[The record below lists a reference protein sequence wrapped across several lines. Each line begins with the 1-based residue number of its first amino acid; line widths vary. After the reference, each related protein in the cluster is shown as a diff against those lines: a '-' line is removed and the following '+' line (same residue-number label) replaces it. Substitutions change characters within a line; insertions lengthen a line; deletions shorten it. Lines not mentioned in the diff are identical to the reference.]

1 MQNLNVSFEPTPVSL
16 LKTVTEQLPGAHAWG
31 KLNRDG
37 PELRT
42 HSLIDHMLDVAAC
55 FTALAECAAIRRAMH
70 RTAQRVLD
78 EADIARLSA
87 LAFLHDI
94 GKANSGF
101 QSRRW
106 VAPERPPWHW
116 PTSPYGHG
124 PEGWALVTGSIGQ
137 LAEEVLA
144 GLPLNELAS
153 WGDEETSALLQASI
167 SHHGRPVGDE
177 PSKQVAHIWQAVRSD
192 QGAVLYDPAATVAD
206 MGDHLQRCF
215 PLAFTP
221 CQRPLP
227 GSPAFVHL
235 FAGLIQLADWLGSDT
250 RWGFFEYSAPGENR
264 CHTPPRRAAHA
275 VRAIGLTV
283 EPWRRALVEAAPTFE
298 AAFNVIAPRPM
309 QTATAD
315 PALGPLVIL
324 EAETG
329 SGKTEAALWRFAY
342 LFQAGLVDSLFFA
355 LPTRVA
361 ASQLYER
368 IRDFVARLWPVNAPV
383 VVRALPGY
391 EAADGQAKISL
402 PDFKVLWPDNP
413 CDEVAHRRW
422 VAESP
427 KRFLA
432 ATIAVGTIDQA
443 LLGALQVRHAHLRHA
458 LLSRSMLV
466 VDEVHAS
473 DAYMTVLLE
482 QLLKAHLQTG
492 GQALLLSAT
501 LGAAARTRYLNIGQL
516 HNPSP
521 VPALGDACGLA
532 YPAISHRTASGV
544 QLQGVE
550 GNPRHKTVYWQSL
563 DAIDAPDRVAAL
575 AVDAAARGARVLVVR
590 NTVPAAVATLMAVEA
605 LNAAHG
611 GNWLFTVGGVS
622 TLHHS
627 RFSRQDRPLLDKA
640 VAAHFGKHRATHAG
654 RIIVGTQTLEQS
666 LDIDADLL
674 ITDLCPMDVLL
685 QRVGRLHRHARPEAE
700 RPEDFRVARAW
711 VLTPAGQDLTPMLKR
726 SRNGL
731 GRMRAGG
738 GVYPDLRILEA
749 TRQLIQAQPSRTIPA
764 ENRALVELATH
775 PEALLAI
782 EASLGEEWLKVG
794 QAIEGDTGAQHGLAH
809 LHAIPYDEPFA
820 STSFPESDQK
830 IATRL
835 GAADRL
841 VEFTPSWPGPFGQEV
856 KQLALRFHQVPAG
869 LSPDAKPSEITAL
882 LGGAGLEFALG
893 TARYRYSRLGL
904 ERLKADDPPRPTSGE
919 TA

>member
-1 MQNLNVSFEPTPVSL
+1 
-16 LKTVTEQLPGAHAWG
+16 
-31 KLNRDG
+31 
-37 PELRT
+37 
-42 HSLIDHMLDVAAC
+42 MLDVANC
-55 FTALAECAAIRRAMH
+55 FTALAQCAAIRRAMH
-70 RTAQRVLD
+70 RTARRVLD
-78 EADIARLSA
+78 DSDIARLSV

-106 VAPERPPWHW
+106 LAPERPPGNW

-124 PEGWALVTGSIGQ
+124 PEGWALVTGGIGQ
-137 LAEEVLA
+137 LAGEVLA

-153 WGDEETSALLQASI
+153 WGGEETYMLWQASI
-167 SHHGRPVGDE
+167 SHHGRPVGDD
-177 PSKQVAHIWQAVRSD
+177 PTKQVAFIWQAVRSER
-192 QGAVLYDPAATVAD
+192 GTALYDPVATVAA
-206 MGDHLQRCF
+206 MGDRLKRCF
-215 PLAFTP
+215 PVAFTP

-227 GSPAFVHL
+227 AAAAFVHL

-250 RWGFFEYSAPGENR
+250 RPGFFEYSAPGEDR
-264 CHTPPRRAAHA
+264 GETSPRRAAHA
-275 VRAIGLTV
+275 VRAIGLGA
-283 EPWRRALVEAAPTFE
+283 ESWRHALAETAPTFE
-298 AAFNVIAPRPM
+298 GAFDVPAPRPM
-309 QTATAD
+309 QTAAAD

-368 IRDFVARLWPVNAPV
+368 IRTFVARLWPVNAPV

-402 PDFKVLWPDNP
+402 PDFKVLWPDKP
-413 CDEVAHRRW
+413 GDEVAHQRW

-482 QLLKAHLQTG
+482 QLLKAHLRTG
-492 GQALLLSAT
+492 GQAMLLSAT
-501 LGAAARTRYLNIGQL
+501 LGAAARTRYLNIDHL
-516 HNPSP
+516 HKPRP
-521 VPALGDACGLA
+521 VPALGDASGLA
-532 YPAISHRTASGV
+532 YPAISYCTATGV

-550 GNPRHKTVYWQSL
+550 GNPHHKTVYWQSL
-563 DAIDAPDRVAAL
+563 DAIDAPDRIAAL

-590 NTVPAAVATLMAVEA
+590 NTVPAAVATLLAVEA
-605 LNAAHG
+605 LDAEQS
-611 GNWLFTVGGVS
+611 GNWLFTVEGVS

-640 VAAHFGKHRATHAG
+640 VAVHFGKQRAACAG

-674 ITDLCPMDVLL
+674 ISDLCPMDVLL
-685 QRVGRLHRHARPEAE
+685 QRIGRLHRHSRPEAE
-700 RPEDFRVARAW
+700 RPDGFRVARAW
-711 VLTPAGQDLTPMLKR
+711 VLTPVGHDLAPMLRR

-731 GRMRAGG
+731 GRRHDGG

-749 TRQLIQAQPSRTIPA
+749 TRQLIEVQTSRTIPS
-764 ENRALVELATH
+764 ENRALVEHATH
-775 PEALLAI
+775 PEALLVI
-782 EASLGEEWLKVG
+782 ESSLGEEWLKVG
-794 QAIEGDTGAQHGLAH
+794 QAIEGDTGARRGLAS
-809 LHAIPYDEPFA
+809 LHSIPYDEPFA

-841 VEFTPSWPGPFGQEV
+841 VEFEPPRPGPFGQEV
-856 KQLALRFHQVPAG
+856 KQISLRFHQVPAG
-869 LSPDAKPSEITAL
+869 LSPDAKPSHITAL
-882 LGGAGLEFALG
+882 PDGKGFEFALG
-893 TARYRYSRLGL
+893 AAHYRYSRLGL
-904 ERLKADDPPRPTSGE
+904 ERLKANDPALATSGE
-919 TA
+919 RA